1 MLKNKISKEAIN
13 QVIDV
18 PINGYAHY
26 VLHLL
31 PQDEEIELFIKNTV
45 VFSDEID
52 KMNNLNSCKYYE
64 QGSAEYDFLIE
75 MIKKHAYQKIINK

>member
-26 VLHLL
+26 ILHLL
-31 PQDEEIELFIKNTV
+31 PQNIEVELFIKNTIL
-45 VFSDEID
+45 FSEEID
-52 KMNNLNSCKYYE
+52 KMNNLSSCKYYE
-64 QGSAEYDFLIE
+64 QGSKEYDFLVE
-75 MIKKHAYQKIINK
+75 MMNKHAYEKVSNK

>member
-18 PINGYAHY
+18 PVNGYAHY

-31 PQDEEIELFIKNTV
+31 PQDEEVELFIKNTV
-45 VFSDEID
+45 VFFDEID

-64 QGSAEYDFLIE
+64 QDSQEYDFLIE
-75 MIKKHAYQKIINK
+75 MIQKHAYQKVSNK

>member
-13 QVIDV
+13 QVVDV

-26 VLHLL
+26 ILHLL
-31 PQDEEIELFIKNTV
+31 PQNEEVELFIKNTV
-45 VFSDEID
+45 VFSEDI
-52 KMNNLNSCKYYE
+52 KKLSNLNSCEYYE

-75 MIKKHAYQKIINK
+75 MIKKHAYQKISNK